1 MFDLTEWAPEAALKR
16 GFLLVVIDIF
26 FSAICLC
33 FIDFSVRLTGS
44 PISNAGQV
52 EVFYAGVWGTI
63 DSYQWNIRNAHVVC
77 RQLGYPGALSSGASS
92 QFGVG
97 EQRVW
102 FSKVRCL
109 GNESSIQDCPEPP
122 KILFGRRR
130 ASTALCKLPYQ
141 PGNYDYIC
149 LELSKRLSNI
159 FI

>member
-1 MFDLTEWAPEAALKR
+1 MS
-16 GFLLVVIDIF
+16 VVIDIF
-26 FSAICLC
+26 HAICLC
-33 FIDFSVRLTGS
+33 FIDFSVRLAGS

-63 DSYQWNIRNAHVVC
+63 DSYQWNIENAHVVC

-97 EQRVW
+97 ERTVW
-102 FSKVRCL
+102 FSKVRCS
-109 GNESSIQDCPEPP
+109 GSESSLQDCP
-122 KILFGRRR
+122 KLFAKYFGGRR
-130 ASTALCKLPYQ
+130 ASTALCKLQYQ

-149 LELSKRLSNI
+149 LEMSKRVSNI